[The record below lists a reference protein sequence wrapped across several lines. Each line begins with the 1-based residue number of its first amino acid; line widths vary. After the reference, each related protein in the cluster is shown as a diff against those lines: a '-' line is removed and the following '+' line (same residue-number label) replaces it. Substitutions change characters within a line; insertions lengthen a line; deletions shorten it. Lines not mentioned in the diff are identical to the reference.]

1 MDVIPYSESEIF
13 SKSILPGHCFLH
25 TFAAKN
31 ENTTEDRRMNAPDTF
46 AGQAAATFG
55 KRFKARRKAQ
65 KLTLTKLAQ
74 MSSVSAST
82 ISKVENG
89 AVSPTYDVILKLAHG
104 LSSSVS
110 EMFGEPLE
118 PAASTRGPSGWQMI
132 GRKDEYELLETDN
145 YAHFYLCS
153 NLRTKSM
160 VPCVVHIKAGS
171 LTEFGALTQHGG
183 EEFVYVLKGAI
194 ELHSE
199 FYSSAKLGEGDY
211 AYLDSTMG
219 HAYVRGSDAEAV
231 ILCVC
236 AGTNPGDEL
245 QPI

>member
-1 MDVIPYSESEIF
+1 
-13 SKSILPGHCFLH
+13 
-25 TFAAKN
+25 
-31 ENTTEDRRMNAPDTF
+31 MNALDTF
-46 AGQAAATFG
+46 AGPTAATFG
-55 KRFKARRKAQ
+55 KRLKARRKAQ
-65 KLTLTKLAQ
+65 KLTLTELAQ
-74 MSSVSAST
+74 LSSVSAST

-89 AVSPTYDVILKLAHG
+89 VVSPTYDVIQKLAHG

-110 EMFGEPLE
+110 DMFGDTALE
-118 PAASTRGPSGWQMI
+118 PAAKTRGPSGWRMI

-171 LTEFGALTQHGG
+171 LTEFGTLIQHGG
-183 EEFVYVLKGAI
+183 EEFVYVLKGEI
-194 ELHSE
+194 EIHSE
-199 FYSSAKLGEGDY
+199 FYTSEKLGEGDY

-219 HAYVRGSDAEAV
+219 HAYVRGSDTEAV

-236 AGTNPGDEL
+236 AETNPGDEL
-245 QPI
+245 QSI

>member
-1 MDVIPYSESEIF
+1 
-13 SKSILPGHCFLH
+13 
-25 TFAAKN
+25 
-31 ENTTEDRRMNAPDTF
+31 MNAPDTV
-46 AGQAAATFG
+46 AGQTAAAFG

-65 KLTLTKLAQ
+65 KLTLTELAQ
-74 MSSVSAST
+74 LSSVSAST

-89 AVSPTYDVILKLAHG
+89 AVSPTYDVILKLARG

-118 PAASTRGPSGWQMI
+118 PAASIRQPSGWQMI

-145 YAHFYLCS
+145 YEHFYLCS

-171 LTEFGALTQHGG
+171 LTEFGALIQHGG
-183 EEFVYVLKGAI
+183 EEFVYVLKGEI
-194 ELHSE
+194 EIHSE
-199 FYSSAKLGEGDY
+199 FYTSEKLGEGDY

-236 AGTNPGDEL
+236 AGTNPGGEL
-245 QPI
+245 QSI

>member
-1 MDVIPYSESEIF
+1 M
-13 SKSILPGHCFLH
+13 PGHRFLH
-25 TFAAKN
+25 TFGA
-31 ENTTEDRRMNAPDTF
+31 ESEDTTGDRRMNAPDTF

-65 KLTLTKLAQ
+65 KLTLTELAQ

-104 LSSSVS
+104 LSCSVS
-110 EMFGEPLE
+110 EMFGEPVD
-118 PAASTRGPSGWQMI
+118 PAASTRAPSGWQMI
-132 GRKDEYELLETDN
+132 GRKDDHVLLETDN
-145 YAHFYLCS
+145 YEHFYLCS
-153 NLRTKSM
+153 NLRAKLM
-160 VPCVVHIKAGS
+160 VPCVVQIKAGS
-171 LTEFGALTQHGG
+171 LTEFGALTQHSG
-183 EEFVYVLKGAI
+183 EEFVYVLKGEI

-199 FYSSAKLGEGDY
+199 FYTSAKLGEGDY

-236 AGTNPGDEL
+236 AGRNAGDEL